1 MTQDRSQR
9 TGASMTGEGSGGGV
23 GPLTDPAGLAQLLR
37 YDAQRGFAGVDPSL
51 TPGFAGRKRDGQR
64 AQEDDAAL
72 IRRAQE
78 RLHAHALRPEGARRA
93 LILVLQ
99 GRDAAGKGG
108 VVRHLSGAVG
118 PHGLET
124 TAFGVPTQDEAAH
137 HFLWRV
143 QRRVPAWG
151 RIAVFDRSHYED
163 ILAVRMHDLAPREV
177 WESRYGTI
185 SDFEAG
191 LTVNGIDV
199 VKVMLTVSQD
209 EQADRLR
216 ERITDPA
223 KAWKHSASDL
233 ADRLRWH
240 EYADA
245 FEDVLIRTDKDS
257 APWYVVPSD
266 RKWYARWA
274 VGRILLHHLDAMG
287 LNFPEADFD
296 RDAAEAELDATTAA
310 ITRR

>member
-1 MTQDRSQR
+1 MTRGR
-9 TGASMTGEGSGGGV
+9 GTPAEGA
-23 GPLTDPAGLAQLLR
+23 GPLTDPEGLAALLR
-37 YDAQRGFAGVDPSL
+37 YDGDRGFAGVDTAS
-51 TPGFAGRKRDGQR
+51 TPGFAGRKTDGLR
-64 AQEDDAAL
+64 AQEADAGL

-78 RLHAHALRPEGARRA
+78 RLHAHALRPDGARRA
-93 LILVLQ
+93 LVLVLQ

-124 TAFGVPTQDEAAH
+124 TAFGVPTQEEAAH

-163 ILAVRMHDLAPREV
+163 ILAVRMHGLAPRSV
-177 WESRYGTI
+177 WEPRYGMI
-185 SDFEAG
+185 REFEDG
-191 LTVNGIDV
+191 LTANGIDV

-209 EQADRLR
+209 EQAERLR
-216 ERITDPA
+216 ERITVPE

-240 EYADA
+240 EYAEA
-245 FEDVLIRTDKDS
+245 FEDVLVRTDRDS

-274 VGRILLHHLDAMG
+274 VGRLLLHHLDTMG
-287 LNFPEADFD
+287 LEFPAPDFD
-296 RDAAEAELDATTAA
+296 PEAAEAELDATTAVIA
-310 ITRR
+310 RP